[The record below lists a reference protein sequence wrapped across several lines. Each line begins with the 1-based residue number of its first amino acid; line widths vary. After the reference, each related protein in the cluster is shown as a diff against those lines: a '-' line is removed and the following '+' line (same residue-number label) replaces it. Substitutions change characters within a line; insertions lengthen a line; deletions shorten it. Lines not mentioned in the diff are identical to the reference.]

1 MRSTIWGVLLAVVA
15 LAIAAIG
22 YFYMSSRDDSHPTV
36 VPPGATTEDAGR
48 AASSGAIPPAI
59 LHPIEQA
66 DSGANLLPEAGP
78 AVPPDV
84 DGSDAVVA
92 QALQELLSSPVLQD
106 LFVTEGFV
114 RRLVVIVDNLPR
126 EQVPVRRSPLR
137 AVPGVF
143 EVERS
148 DDGRITAAPNA
159 ARYAPY
165 VRLAENIDTGRFVAA
180 YVRYYPLFQQ
190 AYEDLGYPGR
200 YFNDRLIAA
209 IDNLLATPHVEG
221 PIALVQ
227 PKVLYKFA
235 DPELEKLSAGQKMM
249 LRMGEPNAARVRA
262 KLQELRLRLVGMKT
276 GP

>member
-1 MRSTIWGVLLAVVA
+1 MRSTIWGILLAAVVLA
-15 LAIAAIG
+15 LAAVG
-22 YFYMSSRDDSHPTV
+22 YFYMSSRDTHQMIA
-36 VPPGATTEDAGR
+36 PPATMTEDAGH
-48 AASSGAIPPAI
+48 AASAGAIPPAI
-59 LHPIEQA
+59 LHPIEQV
-66 DSGANLLPEAGP
+66 DTGANPSDEAVP

-84 DGSDAVVA
+84 DGSDAVIT
-92 QALQELLSSPVLQD
+92 QALQDLLSSPTLQD

-126 EQVPVRRSPLR
+126 ERVPVRRSPLR
-137 AVPGVF
+137 AAPGVF

-165 VRLAENIDTGRFVAA
+165 VRLAENIDIGRLVAA

-249 LRMGEPNAARVRA
+249 LRMGEPNAARIRA
-262 KLQELRLRLVGMKT
+262 KLQDLRLRLVGMKT